1 MKFSVLVTA
10 RHNACINR
18 QQVRR
23 HPWRK
28 SHFLQVGQAL
38 RRARGSHPWLLLI
51 KINSLPKTLGFL
63 PLGSQ
68 LQLSLKLEFVL
79 RQSTESSEIH

>member
-1 MKFSVLVTA
+1 
-10 RHNACINR
+10 
-18 QQVRR
+18 VRR

-51 KINSLPKTLGFL
+51 KFITLPKTLGFL
-63 PLGSQ
+63 PLDCVIPAIASITSEFTHSNKQ
-68 LQLSLKLEFVL
+68 AKNRLIVTELITPNPLKKGGF
-79 RQSTESSEIH
+79 

>member
-1 MKFSVLVTA
+1 VLITA

-38 RRARGSHPWLLLI
+38 RRARTAIPGCC
-51 KINSLPKTLGFL
+51 
-63 PLGSQ
+63 
-68 LQLSLKLEFVL
+68 
-79 RQSTESSEIH
+79 

>member
-1 MKFSVLVTA
+1 MILIKKTRSKTRARTEKKSENKNENPEFSVLITA

-28 SHFLQVGQAL
+28 SLFLQAGQAL
-38 RRARGSHPWLLLI
+38 RRARTGIPA
-51 KINSLPKTLGFL
+51 
-63 PLGSQ
+63 
-68 LQLSLKLEFVL
+68 
-79 RQSTESSEIH
+79 RC